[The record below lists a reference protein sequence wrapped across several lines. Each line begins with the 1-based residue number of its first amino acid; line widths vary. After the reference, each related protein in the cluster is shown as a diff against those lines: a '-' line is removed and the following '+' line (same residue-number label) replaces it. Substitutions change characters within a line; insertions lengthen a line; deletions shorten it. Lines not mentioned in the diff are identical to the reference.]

1 MRACLTFAI
10 AALASATLLSV
21 PASADFT
28 GAHDGVNS
36 ATLTGDAA
44 LDTVEVFD
52 TVTDSKLHHNLT
64 GFETDTDFHSPPADV
79 KEIDLTRA
87 GTVVLNG
94 GGGNDVIDFKSAGP
108 IPVPTFEFDGESG
121 DDRMS
126 GGLGGDEL
134 TGGPGADELF
144 GGDGDDQLFA
154 ADGRADTTIDCGAG
168 GADEATV
175 DSVDP
180 TPANCERVT
189 TVFPAASPLTP
200 PTIAQPTPTPPDTTI
215 PLSKLRVRATG
226 RRRGTIT
233 LDTGA
238 TATCPLRSP
247 LTCAVIYKAKAT
259 VPRSALPKGSR
270 ARARATAPTRLT
282 LASNVIALKPG
293 RAKRL
298 RLTLSR
304 GMTRI
309 FRRSGKLKVA
319 FDVKVVIPGAKAVRA
334 QTSATLRAP

>member
-1 MRACLTFAI
+1 
-10 AALASATLLSV
+10 
-21 PASADFT
+21 
-28 GAHDGVNS
+28 
-36 ATLTGDAA
+36 
-44 LDTVEVFD
+44 
-52 TVTDSKLHHNLT
+52 
-64 GFETDTDFHSPPADV
+64 
-79 KEIDLTRA
+79 
-87 GTVVLNG
+87 
-94 GGGNDVIDFKSAGP
+94 
-108 IPVPTFEFDGESG
+108 
-121 DDRMS
+121 
-126 GGLGGDEL
+126 
-134 TGGPGADELF
+134 
-144 GGDGDDQLFA
+144 
-154 ADGRADTTIDCGAG
+154 
-168 GADEATV
+168 
-175 DSVDP
+175 
-180 TPANCERVT
+180 
-189 TVFPAASPLTP
+189 
-200 PTIAQPTPTPPDTTI
+200 
-215 PLSKLRVRATG
+215 VRATG